1 MTRRD
6 LAALVTVVVIAVPGL
21 AVAQHSSSE
30 NAEVGSTE
38 DVTEEPTE
46 EPTDDETEDA
56 TEDETEDGAL
66 ASTEGEP
73 QEADRLAVEQGDEQ
87 QQEGEEVADEGHG
100 ELISTLARC
109 LPSDRE
115 LHGTGL
121 TRGAIISQVA
131 SSGEVTGFEG
141 IETVETREEARALC
155 AQVQVRADEG
165 DAPDHAR
172 GRPDW
177 AGPNDDAGDGD
188 EDAST
193 DGDPE
198 AGDSRGR
205 GSPPDH
211 AGAHE
216 RD

>member
-109 LPSDRE
+109 LPSGRE

-131 SSGEVTGFEG
+131 SSGTFTAEDGTATDVTEPADA
-141 IETVETREEARALC
+141 EALC
-155 AQVQVRADEG
+155 GEVQVMADAAE
-165 DAPDHAR
+165 APEVDDRDR
-172 GRPDW
+172 G
-177 AGPNDDAGDGD
+177 G
-188 EDAST
+188 
-193 DGDPE
+193 
-198 AGDSRGR
+198 
-205 GSPPDH
+205 PPDH
-211 AGAHE
+211 APAKGH
-216 RD
+216 RGR